1 MRTWKILLA
10 VLLGPLLALL
20 VAAPAL
26 AASPTITANVA
37 VARTGPNSAVVTG
50 EFTCE
55 AGSTATISATTH
67 QVSANGNPISAKGF
81 TGTLTCTGLLQTWS
95 VTVIGSL
102 VNGPG
107 TVTAVINQL
116 GPAATARYDGPIVV
130 A

>member
-26 AASPTITANVA
+26 AAAPTITADVA
-37 VARTGPNSAVVTG
+37 VTRTGTNSAVVTG
-50 EFTCE
+50 TYTCE
-55 AGSTATISATTH
+55 AGSTATISAVTH
-67 QVSANGNPISAKGF
+67 QTSASGAPIGAKGF
-81 TGTLTCTGLLQTWS
+81 SGTLSCTGLLQTWS
-95 VTVIGSL
+95 VTVRGSL
-102 VNGPG
+102 VDGPG

-116 GPAATARYDGPIVV
+116 SPAATARYDGPIVV

>member
-1 MRTWKILLA
+1 MRTLA
-10 VLLGPLLALL
+10 RIGAGLAGATAAVAL
-20 VAAPAL
+20 AAPAY
-26 AASPTITANVA
+26 AASPTITADPA
-37 VARTGPNSAVVTG
+37 VTRTGTNSAVVTG
-50 EFTCE
+50 TFTCE

-67 QVSANGNPISAKGF
+67 QTSANGNPISAKGF

-95 VTVIGSL
+95 VTVTGSL

>member
-1 MRTWKILLA
+1 MRTVTRIGAALVGATAA
-10 VLLGPLLALL
+10 VAL
-20 VAAPAL
+20 AAPAY

-37 VARTGPNSAVVTG
+37 VTRTGTNSAVVSG
-50 EFTCE
+50 DFTCE

-95 VTVIGSL
+95 VTVTGSL